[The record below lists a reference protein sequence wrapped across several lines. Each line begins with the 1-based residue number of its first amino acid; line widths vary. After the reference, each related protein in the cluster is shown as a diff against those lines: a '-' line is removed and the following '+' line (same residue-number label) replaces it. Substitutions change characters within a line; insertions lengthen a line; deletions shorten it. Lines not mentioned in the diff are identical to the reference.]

1 MFSFSGTAR
10 LKRSKILISKINE
23 IVSDE
28 IRKEYFEVKY
38 KPVSLELPIW
48 LLTEL
53 DTQIRQNFVF

>member
-1 MFSFSGTAR
+1 M
-10 LKRSKILISKINE
+10 ISKINE

>member
-53 DTQIRQNFVF
+53 DPQIRQNFVF